1 MCYIKNATWGKTAM
15 ESSKRRNGQVT
26 IEYAVV
32 AGVLLAMAAVMG
44 LLVTTF
50 GYYGERVLDMIASDY
65 P

>member
-1 MCYIKNATWGKTAM
+1 M
-15 ESSKRRNGQVT
+15 ESNRRRKGQVT